1 MSPANSSL
9 ETNVLE
15 AIRSFGVA
23 ELAVIRCE
31 GGVVLEGS
39 SPTFY
44 GKQMAQ
50 ELARK
55 ADLIVVSNRITVQA
69 TAPTRGRFP
78 RAP

>member
-1 MSPANSSL
+1 MSPANGFI
-9 ETNVLE
+9 ETDVRD

-31 GGVVLEGS
+31 GGVVLEGN
-39 SPTFY
+39 SPTSY
-44 GKQMAQ
+44 GKQMAP

-55 ADLIVVSNRITVQA
+55 ANLTVVANRITVQA
-69 TAPTRGRFP
+69 AASAGGRFS